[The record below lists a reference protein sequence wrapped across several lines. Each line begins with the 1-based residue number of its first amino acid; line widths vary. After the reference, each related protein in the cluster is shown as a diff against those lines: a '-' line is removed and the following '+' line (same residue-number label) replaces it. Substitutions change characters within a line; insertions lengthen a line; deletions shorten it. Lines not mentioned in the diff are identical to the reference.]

1 MNTKVEISKILKK
14 LGVSPDLLG
23 FAYLRDGIEMVMNDE
38 TILHRST
45 TKILYP
51 AVVLRYNTTPARVER
66 AIRHAVET
74 CGFKADD
81 LELYDDIFGN
91 VTSLHKK
98 CPTNSQFIGCVA
110 NYLVLAQEMAGEE

>member
-14 LGVSPDLLG
+14 LSISPDLSG
-23 FAYLRDGIEMVMNDE
+23 YAYLRDAIWMVMNDE
-38 TILHRST
+38 TILHSST

-51 AVVLRYNTTPARVER
+51 AVALRYNTTPARVER
-66 AIRHAVET
+66 AIRRAVET

-91 VTSLHKK
+91 ITSLHKE

-110 NYLVLAQEMAGEE
+110 DYLVLAQEMAGAE